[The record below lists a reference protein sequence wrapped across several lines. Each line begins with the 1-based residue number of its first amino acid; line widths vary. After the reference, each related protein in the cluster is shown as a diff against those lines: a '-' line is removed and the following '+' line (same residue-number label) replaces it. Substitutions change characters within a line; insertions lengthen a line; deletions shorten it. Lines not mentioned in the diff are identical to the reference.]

1 MSEFSPHT
9 SPLHKRYRQDLAMP
23 ECWNDTLDVILSH
36 RSVRGY
42 LPDALDPGVLPA
54 LLAAASS
61 AATSSNLQSWSVI
74 SVEDPERR
82 ARLAAIAHHQKHV
95 VDAPLFLV
103 WLVDLN
109 RSQQIAELHGE
120 LSDGLSYLETFMVGV
135 VDTALAA
142 QNSMIAAESMGLGSI
157 FIGGMRNDP
166 LAVAADLGLPPNVFA
181 LFGQCVGKPDPA
193 RPADVKPRLPQDAV
207 FFRDQYGFDERAMEA
222 VKGYDPRAREFQ
234 REQGMR
240 EQDWTRQISKRVN
253 SEASLDGRHVMR
265 DVLNQLGFG
274 LK

>member
-23 ECWNDTLDVILSH
+23 ECWNETLDVILSH
-36 RSVRGY
+36 KSVRGY

-54 LLAAASS
+54 VLAAASS
-61 AATSSNLQSWSVI
+61 AATSSNLQAWSVI
-74 SVEDPERR
+74 AVEDRGRKER
-82 ARLAAIAHHQKHV
+82 LSAIAHNQKHV
-95 VDAPLFLV
+95 VDAPLFLC

-109 RSQQIAELHGE
+109 RSHKIAELHGE
-120 LSDGLSYLETFMVGV
+120 PSEGLSYFETFLVGA

-142 QNSMIAAESMGLGSI
+142 QNAMIAAESFGLGSI
-157 FIGGMRNDP
+157 FIGGLRNDP
-166 LAVAADLGLPPNVFA
+166 LAVAAELGLPPNVFA
-181 LFGQCVGKPDPA
+181 LFGQCIGVPDPA
-193 RPADVKPRLPQDAV
+193 RPADVKPRLPKEAV
-207 FFRDQYGFDERAMEA
+207 FFREQYGFDDAAMEA
-222 VKGYDPRAREFQ
+222 VVGYDPRAREFQ

-265 DVLNQLGFG
+265 EVLYTLGFR